1 MNRECLTPSLPRRT
15 AGDPASLHILGLS
28 SKHIEERNL
37 RYELLNIPEPPQL
50 KRIIP
55 GAVLT
60 LHAPTKDLQEAAPI
74 CNKDSHGNLEG
85 VTVTSEIS
93 PEQRNLPEAAP
104 NCKSSSSLLRKGKKK
119 CFGEISVVANEAPLQ
134 MGEDIAELHR
144 KIGNLQCQ
152 LDMEKRE
159 KENILGE
166 MENILKEKKACEEL
180 VIQLRKELNIAYIK
194 EWNRANLSVIAFRV
208 VETMEVEYLEW
219 SRLSRVDNSIASS

>member
-28 SKHIEERNL
+28 SKHIEGAVYERNL

-60 LHAPTKDLQEAAPI
+60 LHAPTKDL
-74 CNKDSHGNLEG
+74 
-85 VTVTSEIS
+85 
-93 PEQRNLPEAAP
+93 PEAAP

-119 CFGEISVVANEAPLQ
+119 CFGENSVVANEAPLQ

-159 KENILGE
+159 KENILRE
-166 MENILKEKKACEEL
+166 MENILKEKEACEEL
-180 VIQLRKELNIAYIK
+180 VIQLRKELDIAYIK